1 MTEIKESEFIRA
13 EDARLKALSDY
24 IRGSGL
30 SLYAIAAGCR
40 ISWRT
45 VKKAVDC
52 VPVHGSTESR
62 IRLFIE
68 RNGGGEDGTDDKTGE
83 VRNKVS

>member
-1 MTEIKESEFIRA
+1 MTEIKESDFIRA

-24 IRGSGL
+24 IKGSGL
-30 SLYAIAAGCR
+30 SVYAIARGCR
-40 ISWRT
+40 ISWKT
-45 VKKAVDC
+45 VQKAANC

-68 RNGGGEDGTDDKTGE
+68 RSRTDGDKT
-83 VRNKVS
+83 N

>member
-1 MTEIKESEFIRA
+1 MTEIKESDFIRA

-24 IRGSGL
+24 IKGSGL
-30 SLYAIAAGCR
+30 SVYAIARGCR
-40 ISWRT
+40 ISWKT
-45 VKKAVDC
+45 VQKAANC

-68 RNGGGEDGTDDKTGE
+68 RSVGGKNGTDDKAGE
-83 VRNKVS
+83 VCG

>member
-30 SLYAIAAGCR
+30 SPYAIAKGCR
-40 ISWRT
+40 IAWKT
-45 VKKAVDC
+45 VMKAVNC

-68 RNGGGEDGTDDKTGE
+68 RSRGGKENGSDTETGE
-83 VRNKVS
+83 VRQ

>member
-1 MTEIKESEFIRA
+1 MTEIKESDFIRA

-24 IRGSGL
+24 IKGSGL
-30 SLYAIAAGCR
+30 SVYAIARGCR
-40 ISWRT
+40 ISWKT
-45 VKKAVDC
+45 VQKAASC

-68 RNGGGEDGTDDKTGE
+68 RSRTDGDKT
-83 VRNKVS
+83 N

>member
-1 MTEIKESEFIRA
+1 MTEIKESDFIRA

-30 SLYAIAAGCR
+30 SLYKIAAGCR

-68 RNGGGEDGTDDKTGE
+68 RSRNGNGE
-83 VRNKVS
+83 N

>member
-1 MTEIKESEFIRA
+1 MTEIKESDFIMA

-24 IRGSGL
+24 IKGSGL
-30 SLYAIAAGCR
+30 SVYAIARGCR
-40 ISWRT
+40 ISWKT
-45 VKKAVDC
+45 VQKAANC

-68 RNGGGEDGTDDKTGE
+68 RSRTDGDKT
-83 VRNKVS
+83 N

>member
-1 MTEIKESEFIRA
+1 MEISENDFIRA
-13 EDARLKALSDY
+13 EDDRLRALSDY

-30 SLYAIAAGCR
+30 SVYAIAKGCR
-40 ISWRT
+40 ISWKT
-45 VKKAVDC
+45 VAKAIAC

-68 RNGGGEDGTDDKTGE
+68 RSRGGGDHGTDIETGE
-83 VRNKVS
+83 VRQ